1 MIDSI
6 EIKDRIAKCERILE
20 ANPQSQIFAA
30 LADAYRKKGDIQKA
44 LEICADGI
52 DLHPDY
58 PSARVVMA
66 KICLA
71 KENYEAASEELKKA
85 IALAGRTRIIDFLEA
100 EIHIRQGRKAEAGAI
115 LSALAASDPTD
126 ENVKELMALL
136 EKSERETTSNLV
148 VPPQVKA
155 ASTKSEIQ
163 FMPQPKSELRE
174 KKEMSLSLAISIL
187 KTMPRVLGVIAID
200 HDGMILESRF
210 DSLQAKDEFAALSKE
225 IFDSARTCLG
235 KIALGICSE
244 VLIETASHKLW
255 VFSKEKYLLLVYSRD
270 DVSMGALRLRIDDLF
285 ECVELMGSEANRS

>member
-6 EIKDRIAKCERILE
+6 EINDRIAKCERILE

-30 LADAYRKKGDIQKA
+30 LADAYRKKGDIQRA
-44 LEICADGI
+44 LEICADGLDI
-52 DLHPDY
+52 HPDY

-85 IALAGRTRIIDFLEA
+85 ISLAGRTRIIDFLEA
-100 EIHIRQGRKAEAGAI
+100 EIHIRLGRKAEAGAI
-115 LSALAASDPTD
+115 LSSLAASDPSD

-136 EKSERETTSNLV
+136 EKAEHETTSNLAI
-148 VPPQVKA
+148 PPPVKA
-155 ASTKSEIQ
+155 VSPRNEVQFIPQLKSEH
-163 FMPQPKSELRE
+163 RE

-187 KTMPRVLGVIAID
+187 KTMPRVLGVIAVD
-200 HDGMILESRF
+200 HDGMILEARF
-210 DSLQAKDEFAALSKE
+210 DSLRTKDEFAAFSKE
-225 IFDSARTCLG
+225 IFDSARACLE
-235 KIALGICSE
+235 KIALGVCSE

-255 VFSKEKYLLLVYSRD
+255 IFSKEKYLLLVYSRD
-270 DVSMGALRLRIDDLF
+270 DASMGALRLRIDDLF